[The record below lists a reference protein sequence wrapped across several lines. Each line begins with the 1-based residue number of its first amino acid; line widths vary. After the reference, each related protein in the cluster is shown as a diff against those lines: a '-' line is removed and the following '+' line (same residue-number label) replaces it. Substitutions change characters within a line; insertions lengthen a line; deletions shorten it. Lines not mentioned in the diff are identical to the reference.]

1 MGQNLPISVLG
12 SNSQP
17 LRYDLLLARSGM
29 LRLKRER
36 GGGEREGGRRERERR
51 EREGRGGER
60 EGGGEERER
69 GRHERWL

>member
-1 MGQNLPISVLG
+1 MSTICFSVKMGQNLPISVLG

-36 GGGEREGGRRERERR
+36 GEERER
-51 EREGRGGER
+51 
-60 EGGGEERER
+60 GGEERER
-69 GRHERWL
+69 EKRERG